1 MPYVLITQCVRAVT
15 PLWKSC
21 ELMIKSTH
29 KVDASRVAR
38 AYAKPEDVA
47 QDSVIISEFAITK
60 PQAQHEVA
68 QLRLVDF
75 RVPIA
80 FATAGLCVA
89 CHGCARPEHFGYV
102 AGNQGGP

>member
-47 QDSVIISEFAITK
+47 QDSVIISEFASRNLRRSTK
-60 PQAQHEVA
+60 LLNCGSSTSE
-68 QLRLVDF
+68 F
-75 RVPIA
+75 R
-80 FATAGLCVA
+80 
-89 CHGCARPEHFGYV
+89 
-102 AGNQGGP
+102 